1 MKPVLGNFRLKP
13 QNGLTRRE
21 FILVAIMI
29 IAIEGYLLFTYFVQ
43 PAYTGYISAKAVL
56 QSKQALLDSL
66 KADYS
71 KKPLM
76 DEEIQK
82 LDGQLAD
89 IEKQIPSYLSQE
101 EVILLLDGL
110 SEKGGLTVRSISF
123 QNAVSLPLNTITPG
137 KKPDEGGN
145 KGTAPVPT
153 VVNQKIGITFTGS
166 YDQIYGFLKDIEGNL
181 RKVTVKGMILQ
192 RDSGTGLSGQMTL
205 DFISY
210 WDGNK
215 GQEPFNMPPSS
226 VPGKVSPF
234 EQYPGYSANAEKGSP
249 EMKTD
254 VQADFYLLINSYLN
268 NSAKV
273 VLMNYYKSGSE
284 ASMDTNGPVRASL
297 VIEGGKGS
305 YTYSYKVG
313 SSSMKE
319 KTATA
324 VKNGK
329 ISLDVIVQPRKSDR
343 DRVSAVLDVTNRT
356 DIPLEIN
363 VSGDDSKAPRF
374 ALGKTQGNV
383 SLN

>member
-1 MKPVLGNFRLKP
+1 MKPVLGNFRFKP

-29 IAIEGYLLFTYFVQ
+29 IAIEGYLLFTYFIQ

-71 KKPLM
+71 KKPEM
-76 DEEIQK
+76 DKEIQK
-82 LDGQLAD
+82 LDGQLTD
-89 IEKQIPSYLSQE
+89 IKKQIPAYLSQE

-110 SEKGGLTVRSISF
+110 SGKDGLAVQSISF
-123 QNAVSLPLNTITPG
+123 QNAASLPLKAITSG
-137 KKPDEGGN
+137 KKPDEAGN
-145 KGTAPVPT
+145 KGIAPVPT
-153 VVNQKIGITFTGS
+153 VLDQNIGITFTGS
-166 YDQIYGFLKDIEGNL
+166 YDQIYGFLKDIEGSL
-181 RKVTVKGMILQ
+181 RKVAVKGMTLQ
-192 RDSGTGLSGQMTL
+192 RNSGNELSGQMML

-215 GQEPFNMPPSS
+215 GQEPFTMAAAPI
-226 VPGKVSPF
+226 PGKVSLF
-234 EQYPGYSANAEKGSP
+234 EQYPGYSASAEQASP
-249 EMKTD
+249 KMKTD

-313 SSSMKE
+313 SSSRKE
-319 KTATA
+319 KTAAA

-329 ISLDVIVQPRKSDR
+329 ISLDVIVQPRKSDQ
-343 DRVSAVLDVTNRT
+343 DKVSAVLDVTNRT
-356 DIPLEIN
+356 DIPLEIT

-374 ALGKTQGNV
+374 VLGKTQGNV
-383 SLN
+383 SLK